1 MWITNL
7 SLVLY
12 RDMCGSLNIIDPHTL
27 IGTDTVR
34 RYGFVGVGMVFV
46 EEMYQGGD
54 GF

>member
-12 RDMCGSLNIIDPHTL
+12 RDMCGCLNVIDPHTL
-27 IGTDTVR
+27 IGTGTVR
-34 RYGFVGVGMVFV
+34 RYEFVGVGMVFV
-46 EEMYQGGD
+46 EEMCQGGN